1 MDMPATVPLNE
12 LETGRSARVARLD
25 LRPSESQ
32 RLMEMGLTVGTTVTL
47 AKRAPLGDPI
57 EIVAR
62 GCHLSI
68 RRALALAIQVE
79 PLRTP

>member
-1 MDMPATVPLNE
+1 MLPTIALDE
-12 LETGRSARVARLD
+12 LAIGGHGRVNRID
-25 LRPSESQ
+25 LRPAESQ
-32 RLMEMGLTVGTTVTL
+32 RLMEMGLTIGTAVTL

-68 RRALALAIQVE
+68 RRALALGIQVE
-79 PLRTP
+79 PIRTP